1 MGDIIVALFII
12 IILENVSAT
21 DFNRSFTK
29 EDRQLRGEHTQKEV
43 LNVTCQQGNAFP
55 GKPQQGT
62 ISQLQPFHVTKIEKT
77 GNTTLNTCKDV
88 ERLELSY
95 VAGEDII
102 WYNHFGKLAV
112 PQKVNSNSTPMYSLN
127 RKKTLS
133 AKALYKH
140 FYSCFI
146 YKSQNI
152 RYNPTVH
159 QQESG

>member
-1 MGDIIVALFII
+1 MRD
-12 IILENVSAT
+12 
-21 DFNRSFTK
+21 
-29 EDRQLRGEHTQKEV
+29 EHTQKEV
-43 LNVTCQQGNAFP
+43 LNVTCQQGNAFPGFP

-112 PQKVNSNSTPMYSLN
+112 P
-127 RKKTLS
+127 
-133 AKALYKH
+133 
-140 FYSCFI
+140 
-146 YKSQNI
+146 
-152 RYNPTVH
+152 
-159 QQESG
+159 